1 MRQKVSNPNLCHH
14 YKLTIEYDGTL
25 YHGWQKQP
33 HHTTIQGNIE
43 STLSRLT
50 QETIKIIGAGRT
62 DAGVHAL
69 GQVAHFQLN
78 RSIAPATLLRGLNAL
93 LPRDIV
99 VKEVKVVD
107 AAFHA
112 RYGARRKTYRYFI
125 SNSTVRSPWNR
136 KTSWQ
141 FGLPLDISKMRK
153 AAQSLIGTH
162 DFSSLC
168 ATDNDAKNHIVDLLK
183 ISISKKGE
191 RPLRGQ
197 RALRGE
203 RPLRGQHALRE
214 ECPLRENQIQIT
226 LTANR
231 FLRYMVRNIVGL
243 LVEIGQGKRNA
254 NTITA
259 ILKGKDRSL
268 AGKTAPP
275 HGLFLMEVKY

>member
-1 MRQKVSNPNLCHH
+1 LRQNVSKLYHY
-14 YKLTIEYDGTL
+14 YKLIIEYDGTL

-33 HHTTIQGNIE
+33 HHTTIQANIE
-43 STLSRLT
+43 NALSCLT

-78 RSIAPATLLRGLNAL
+78 RSIAPATLLRGINAL
-93 LPRDIV
+93 LPCDIV
-99 VKEVKVVD
+99 VKEVKAVD
-107 AAFHA
+107 SAFHA

-125 SNSTVRSPWNR
+125 YNSVVRSPWKR

-162 DFSSLC
+162 DFSSFC
-168 ATDNDAKNHIVDLLK
+168 ATDNDAKNHIVDFLK
-183 ISISKKGE
+183 ISISKK
-191 RPLRGQ
+191 
-197 RALRGE
+197 
-203 RPLRGQHALRE
+203 
-214 ECPLRENQIQIT
+214 ENQIQIT

-243 LVEIGQGKRNA
+243 LVEIGQGRRNA
-254 NTITA
+254 HA
-259 ILKGKDRSL
+259 IAPILEGKDRNL
-268 AGKTAPP
+268 AGRTAPP